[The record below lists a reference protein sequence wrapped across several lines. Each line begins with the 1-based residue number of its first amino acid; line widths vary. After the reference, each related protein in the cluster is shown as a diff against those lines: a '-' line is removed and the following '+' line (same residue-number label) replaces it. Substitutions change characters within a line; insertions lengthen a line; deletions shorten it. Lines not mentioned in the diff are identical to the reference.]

1 MARGSIPP
9 GILFCHLYVKACA
22 DWTQD
27 FLGRSSALREPA
39 AEVRGSSSS
48 TQPAAQ
54 HAAAHTDTGQHE
66 LAWLAGVADDEWG
79 AGAFAAGSGWRG
91 GGMARHA
98 DQMARGVRCGERSR
112 ASERKSAS
120 ERSQR
125 SVIGRRATR
134 RARRCEWQGRRGVQ
148 AACGVGLAG
157 LDGEVCHPQGRKR
170 NQHAFG
176 TRFVFGGG
184 SDKLCR
190 LDKSSLRS
198 NFASSTL
205 IFSRLITK

>member
-1 MARGSIPP
+1 M
-9 GILFCHLYVKACA
+9 LYVKACA

-66 LAWLAGVADDEWG
+66 LAWLAGVADDECG

-91 GGMARHA
+91 GGMAKHA
-98 DQMARGVRCGERSR
+98 DQVARVVRSAQVVVAGGERSR
-112 ASERKSAS
+112 ASEKKSAS

-157 LDGEVCHPQGRKR
+157 LDGRRVLWRQGQKGIRQACR
-170 NQHAFG
+170 HIRSGDSFFG
-176 TRFVFGGG
+176 VAVISGVGWT
-184 SDKLCR
+184 
-190 LDKSSLRS
+190 
-198 NFASSTL
+198 
-205 IFSRLITK
+205 